1 MRLSGLQHGKHAI
14 TIDGVRQA
22 FHVFGTGPLC
32 LAHPGGPGFG
42 WEYLR
47 TPALEQHLT
56 MVYLEPIG
64 TGDSGRLPARRDYRL
79 DVWARFL
86 HGVAERLGA
95 SKVLVLGHSHGGF
108 VAQRYALEH
117 PDTLAGLILYA
128 TAPVLDAD
136 FWAAAMDN
144 LKLFPQRHP
153 DQPEAAGMFGAY
165 QATLAAPDDDAITHG
180 LRRIMPVYFADYWA
194 HEERLAPVRAA
205 LRAWVDPLHGEEP
218 APFDVRKQLSSIT
231 TPALVLTGEHDFLC
245 GPRWAAE
252 LHDAIP
258 GSQLTILERSGHMA
272 HLEEPEAF
280 SRAVAGFSAKLP
292 AR

>member
-1 MRLSGLQHGKHAI
+1 MFS
-14 TIDGVRQA
+14 
-22 FHVFGTGPLC
+22 GTGPLC

-47 TPALEQHLT
+47 MPALEQHLT

-86 HGVAERLGA
+86 HGVAEHLGA
-95 SKVLVLGHSHGGF
+95 PKVLVLGHSHGGF

-136 FWAAAMDN
+136 FWAAAMSN
-144 LKLFPQRHP
+144 LQLFPQQHP
-153 DQPEAAGMFGAY
+153 DQPEASGMFGAY
-165 QATLAAPDDDAITHG
+165 QATLAAQDDDAITHG

-194 HEERLAPVRAA
+194 HEDQPCSGASRPARVGRPPARGGAGAVRCAEAAQLDRHSGAGPDGRARLPLRTALGERAA
-205 LRAWVDPLHGEEP
+205 
-218 APFDVRKQLSSIT
+218 
-231 TPALVLTGEHDFLC
+231 
-245 GPRWAAE
+245 
-252 LHDAIP
+252 
-258 GSQLTILERSGHMA
+258 
-272 HLEEPEAF
+272 
-280 SRAVAGFSAKLP
+280 
-292 AR
+292 

>member
-1 MRLSGLQHGKHAI
+1 MQHGKHAI
-14 TIDGVRQA
+14 TIDGVRQV
-22 FHVFGTGPLC
+22 FHVAGTGPLC

-47 TPALEQHLT
+47 MPALEQHLT
-56 MVYLEPIG
+56 MVYLEPVG
-64 TGDSGRLPARRDYRL
+64 TGDSGRLPARRDYQL

-86 HGVAERLGA
+86 HGVAEHLGA
-95 SKVLVLGHSHGGF
+95 PKVLVLGHSHGGF

-136 FWAAAMDN
+136 FWAAAMSN
-144 LKLFPQRHP
+144 LQLFPQQHP
-153 DQPEAAGMFGAY
+153 DQPEASGMFGAY
-165 QATLAAPDDDAITHG
+165 QATLAAQDDDAITYG

-194 HEERLAPVRAA
+194 HEANLAPVRAA

-218 APFDVRKQLSSIT
+218 APFDVRKQLSSIA

-245 GPRWAAE
+245 GPRWARE

-280 SRAVAGFSAKLP
+280 SRAVADFSANHACAGP
-292 AR
+292 E

>member
-64 TGDSGRLPARRDYRL
+64 TGDSGRLPARRDHRL

-86 HGVAERLGA
+86 HGVAEHLGA

-136 FWAAAMDN
+136 FWAAAMSN
-144 LKLFPQRHP
+144 LELFPQRHP
-153 DQPEAAGMFGAY
+153 DQPEAAGMFRAY

>member
-86 HGVAERLGA
+86 HGVAEHLGA

-136 FWAAAMDN
+136 FWAAAMSN
-144 LKLFPQRHP
+144 LELFPQRHP

-194 HEERLAPVRAA
+194 HEERLAPVPAA
-205 LRAWVDPLHGEEP
+205 LRAWVDPCTG
-218 APFDVRKQLSSIT
+218 RSRRRSMCGSSSARS
-231 TPALVLTGEHDFLC
+231 P
-245 GPRWAAE
+245 PRRW
-252 LHDAIP
+252 
-258 GSQLTILERSGHMA
+258 S
-272 HLEEPEAF
+272 
-280 SRAVAGFSAKLP
+280 
-292 AR
+292 